1 MGDMVYSVNDRLISL
16 KKQIEEGKTQKA
28 RASANL
34 ETYTKQ
40 LEDIKLEIKALG
52 VEPTVEALDAEIKK
66 LDVEIESK
74 LLRAE
79 ELLSGD
85 FVVEIV
91 GENVTVSP
99 STVE

>member
-1 MGDMVYSVNDRLISL
+1 MNDRLISL

-99 STVE
+99 SVVE

>member
-1 MGDMVYSVNDRLISL
+1 MAEMVYSVNERLISL

-40 LEDIKLEIKALG
+40 LEDIKVEIKALG

-79 ELLSGD
+79 ELLSGGGQ
-85 FVVEIV
+85 E
-91 GENVTVSP
+91 S
-99 STVE
+99 